1 MPFFNSDKISPPSLK
16 IPKAVQ
22 ITLKIVDFFS
32 TKLTL
37 IIAAKL
43 FTTPISFP
51 TPKRE
56 KAMEESSQKHTL
68 NIPSI
73 KKKIHIL
80 SYGYSKKKVLLA
92 HGWAG
97 RSTQLF
103 MIANKLLEEGFMVIS
118 FDGPA
123 HGKSTGNTTNLFEFI
138 ETIKAIREKF
148 GPFTAGVGHSFGAM
162 AMMNSES
169 QDKIFEKIVTVG
181 SGDKIATILI
191 NFSNNLG
198 LNTKFG
204 YKLIK
209 HLERKWKLKL
219 KEFATKNAAKKV
231 KIPVLV
237 VHDTIDGDVHVN
249 CALNIREN
257 LENGKLL
264 ITHGFGHTK
273 ILRDE
278 IITTKIV
285 NFIKK

>member
-16 IPKAVQ
+16 IPKVVQ

-32 TKLTL
+32 TKLAL

-56 KAMEESSQKHTL
+56 KAMEEISQKHTL

-123 HGKSTGNTTNLFEFI
+123 HGKSTGNTTNLLEYI

-162 AMMNSES
+162 ALMNSES
-169 QDKIFEKIVTVG
+169 QYKIFEKIVTVG

-249 CALNIREN
+249 GALNIREN